1 MNLENFLEFWTQNNR
16 IIIEL
21 TFGFVF
27 LMILFLIYRQF
38 FSHHP
43 EGDGSHSATG
53 VNINT
58 SEIQEKL
65 QKIMENQLSFKGQ
78 IGGFEGYKPTAGS
91 EAPAASSASATGQ
104 SGASVD
110 LAPFTKEIDDLKQLL
125 KAKDSKIEELSK
137 IGNSLAAQVG
147 NGTVAAAADTTA
159 LDAKIKELEGRLQ
172 EYEIISED
180 IADLS
185 FYKEENSRL
194 QKELGD
200 LKGGAAPTPSKS
212 TVPVAP
218 TPPPAATPAPVA
230 PAAQAATVVE
240 QAKSTPVAEDPAAA
254 ASGPIDDDIM
264 KEFAA
269 AIEDQKKPTTEA
281 PKEIDSG
288 KLKESQ
294 QLMGDFEN
302 FLKKG

>member
-43 EGDGSHSATG
+43 EGDGSHSTTG

-78 IGGFEGYKPTAGS
+78 IGSFEGYKPTAGS
-91 EAPAASSASATGQ
+91 ESHAASSAVATSQAG
-104 SGASVD
+104 SSVD
-110 LAPFTKEIDDLKQLL
+110 LAPLAKEIDDLKQLL
-125 KAKDSKIEELSK
+125 KAKDSKIEELNK

-194 QKELGD
+194 QKELAD
-200 LKGGAAPTPSKS
+200 LKGGAVPAPVKAAPAPTAP
-212 TVPVAP
+212 PVAA
-218 TPPPAATPAPVA
+218 PAAPTVEAAPVA
-230 PAAQAATVVE
+230 PVSTAA
-240 QAKSTPVAEDPAAA
+240 PVAEDTAAS

-281 PKEIDSG
+281 AKEIDSG

>member
-43 EGDGSHSATG
+43 EGDGSHSTTG

-91 EAPAASSASATGQ
+91 EAQASSSAVATSQAG
-104 SGASVD
+104 SSVD
-110 LAPFTKEIDDLKQLL
+110 LAPLAKEIDDLKQLL
-125 KAKDSKIEELSK
+125 KAKDSKIEELNK

-194 QKELGD
+194 QKELAD
-200 LKGGAAPTPSKS
+200 LKGGAVPAPVKAAPAPTAP
-212 TVPVAP
+212 PVAA
-218 TPPPAATPAPVA
+218 PAAPTVEAAPVA
-230 PAAQAATVVE
+230 PVSTAA
-240 QAKSTPVAEDPAAA
+240 PVAEDPAAS

-281 PKEIDSG
+281 AKELDSG